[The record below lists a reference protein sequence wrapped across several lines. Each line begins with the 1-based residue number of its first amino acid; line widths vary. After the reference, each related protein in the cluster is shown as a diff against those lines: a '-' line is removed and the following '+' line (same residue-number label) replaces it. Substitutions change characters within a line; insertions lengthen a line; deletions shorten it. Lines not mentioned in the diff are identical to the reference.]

1 MASRA
6 GCARPGY
13 GHGLDE
19 DKDEAAAMDPDRKK
33 PWREGKCVDV
43 WECKYNIKD
52 STSAQNIG
60 VAFYREYSRYC
71 YLYFTTGKQWS
82 KDLLNNNKGIFINI
96 LA

>member
-33 PWREGKCVDV
+33 PWREGKGSVLTFGSA
-43 WECKYNIKD
+43 NIILRILQAHR
-52 STSAQNIG
+52 TSA
-60 VAFYREYSRYC
+60 
-71 YLYFTTGKQWS
+71 
-82 KDLLNNNKGIFINI
+82 
-96 LA
+96 